1 MSDSKHIFYD
11 YIMLKSHPTVLF
23 VFAAQC
29 DLISIC
35 YAINVKRMKFRFT
48 MIVVTAV
55 YLAGTK

>member
-11 YIMLKSHPTVLF
+11 YIMLKSHPTFLF

>member
-11 YIMLKSHPTVLF
+11 YIMLKSHPTFLF
-23 VFAAQC
+23 LSLLRN